1 MALILTQKLQRN
13 GWPEDEPLQWM
24 DESLL
29 VKVEGVVDN
38 EDEHT
43 EWAEW
48 RLDGKIVKRGAHVM
62 LKKNVI
68 ADGIAAMLG
77 G

>member
-29 VKVEGVVDN
+29 VKVEGVIDN
-38 EDEHT
+38 DVEYTTWYEY
-43 EWAEW
+43 
-48 RLDGKIVKRGAHVM
+48 RLDGKIVKRGAHVTV
-62 LKKNVI
+62 KQNVL
-68 ADGIAAMLG
+68 ANGIAEMLR
-77 G
+77 